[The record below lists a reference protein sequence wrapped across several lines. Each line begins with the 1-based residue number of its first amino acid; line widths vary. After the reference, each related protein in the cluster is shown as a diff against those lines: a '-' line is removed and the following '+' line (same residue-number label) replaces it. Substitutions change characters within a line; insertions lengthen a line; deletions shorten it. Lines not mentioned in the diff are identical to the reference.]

1 LKLSTVRIASIAVFA
16 ALQALLAVLP
26 FTITIGVSGQITL
39 GIIGGSLIG
48 ILLGPITGGLAVLVG
63 SFVGVA
69 LNPGGALFGILTPIA
84 PFLGAVGA
92 GCVKIKKGYVAGA
105 LILASLLIFYANPS
119 GREAIAYTWLHIV
132 AMVVAFSPIAWVA
145 GSAFDSA
152 RTAKPMFGIAVAAFV
167 GVLTDHI
174 AGSALAIW
182 YFSPSPPPEI
192 WFLAMPVYPVERIVA
207 VVLTTL
213 IAAPVYYTLRRA
225 GLSDLISSI

>member
-1 LKLSTVRIASIAVFA
+1 LKLSTIKIASIAVFA

-48 ILLGPITGGLAVLVG
+48 ILLGPITGGLAVLIG

-69 LNPGGALFGILTPIA
+69 LNPAGAIFGILTPIS

-92 GCVKIKKGYVAGA
+92 GCIKIKRGYIAGA
-105 LILASLLIFYANPS
+105 VILASLLIFYANPS
-119 GREAIAYTWLHIV
+119 GREAFAYTWLHII
-132 AMVVAFSPIAWVA
+132 AMIVSFSPLGWMAA
-145 GSAFDSA
+145 STFDSPK
-152 RTAKPMFGIAVAAFV
+152 TAKPIFGIVVAAFV

-182 YFSPSPPPEI
+182 YFSPALTPEI
-192 WFLAMPVYPVERIVA
+192 WFLAMPVYPIERIVA
-207 VVLTTL
+207 VILTIF
-213 IAAPVYYTLRRA
+213 IAAPVYYTLKRT
-225 GLSDLISSI
+225 GLSDLLK